1 MKRSSTP
8 IAFVIGFLLIGL
20 TQGSTDARPLIDGS
34 GAPVSAVELSPE
46 VTRGDVEQAAPVAP
60 GEKWKVKGV
69 IIERTAEGFVLRDE
83 QGRLVN
89 VRVSESTKVKEK
101 KLNPFRQPKLY
112 QATDLLPGLYVVVK
126 GRGDEQGALV
136 AETVKFTQDQLKVAR
151 IIQSRVLPVENRLGQ
166 AEKRLTTTE
175 QRVTLTERA
184 AQRLSG
190 EVSQLGSELQL
201 ARRETRAVRETAE
214 TAMAGVRR
222 TNERISALDEYEA
235 VQVLTVYFAVGSAEL
250 TPRAKDKL
258 DRLAASASHASG
270 YMIEVTGFASADG
283 PEEYNRRL
291 SQRRAEAV
299 VRYLVTA
306 HSISL
311 RRILMPFGYGESR
324 PVADNSTVEGRR
336 KNRRVEVRLLVN
348 RGLVMTQ

>member
-1 MKRSSTP
+1 MKKIPTLK
-8 IAFVIGFLLIGL
+8 AFVMGFLLIGL
-20 TQGSTDARPLIDGS
+20 THGSTDARPLINEWEAPTLAVAVSPDG
-34 GAPVSAVELSPE
+34 AQ
-46 VTRGDVEQAAPVAP
+46 RDREQASPVAP
-60 GEKWKVKGV
+60 GEKGKVKGV
-69 IIERTAEGFVLRDE
+69 IIERTADGFVLRDE

-89 VRVSESTKVKEK
+89 VRLNESTQVKEK
-101 KLNPFRQPKLY
+101 KLNPFRQPKQY
-112 QATDLLPGLYVVVK
+112 RAADLLPGLYVVVK
-126 GRGDEQGALV
+126 GHGDAQGTLV
-136 AETVKFTQDQLKVAR
+136 AKTVKFTQDKLKVAR
-151 IIQSRVLPVENRLGQ
+151 IIQSRVVPVENRLGQ

-184 AQRLSG
+184 TQRLSG
-190 EVSQLGSELQL
+190 EVSQLEGELQS

-235 VQVLTVYFAVGSAEL
+235 VQVLTVHFAVGSAEL
-250 TPRAKDKL
+250 TPRAKAKL
-258 DRLAASASHASG
+258 DQLAASASHTSG
-270 YMIEVTGFASADG
+270 YVIEVTGFASSDG

-299 VRYLVTA
+299 VRYLVTT
-306 HSISL
+306 HSIPL

-324 PVADNSTVEGRR
+324 PVADNSTVEGRQ

-348 RGLVMTQ
+348 RGLGMAQ